1 MIPIG
6 GLFEAHL
13 TVADLDRAM
22 LFYGGVL
29 GLELASAFPER
40 KIAFYWLGGKGTT
53 MLGIWETGSGP
64 QRMSLHVAF
73 RVTVADIL
81 KSVAALLD
89 HGIQPLDFNLNPA
102 KEPVVLAWMPAAS
115 IYFHDPDGN
124 LLEFLAML
132 DQPPAP
138 ERGVITWSEWLQPK
152 TAG

>member
-1 MIPIG
+1 MNETPMIPIG
-6 GLFEAHL
+6 ALFEAHL

-40 KIAFYWLGGKGTT
+40 KIAFYWLGGKGRT

-102 KEPVVLAWMPAAS
+102 KEPVVL
-115 IYFHDPDGN
+115 
-124 LLEFLAML
+124 
-132 DQPPAP
+132 
-138 ERGVITWSEWLQPK
+138 
-152 TAG
+152 